1 MYSTNVLLLCIF
13 PDTIQN
19 HAERSKTKGF
29 SHFGHHHLNLSANF
43 LFLFLHLTVSYLVV
57 FHVFLMM
64 FLWSYW
70 KTIWS
75 TPASPSHAVS
85 ETEPFSEDIALL

>member
-1 MYSTNVLLLCIF
+1 MYSTNVLPLCIF

-19 HAERSKTKGF
+19 HAERSKRKAF
-29 SHFGHHHLNLSANF
+29 AHFGHHHLNFSANS

-75 TPASPSHAVS
+75 TPASPSQAVS
-85 ETEPFSEDIALL
+85 QTETCAEDIALL